1 MLLPFTTDQFFAVF
15 ASYNAA
21 IWPAQPVAYLLGAAA
36 LVFALRGGQL
46 ARRVV
51 PAALAAMWLWTGAAY
66 HLLHFAPINTAARF
80 FGAAFLLQGLL
91 FLAAAASSRALAFE
105 PIRGGWRRSFGLLL
119 VAYAAVLYP
128 LLARLAGAKLAPPVP
143 DPHRVQRAGE
153 RREQPFEKAG
163 ASRAQR
169 VEARL
174 RHPARALAAEHLRGA
189 GDRRDEAQRV
199 VLQVEAEPRGA
210 QHLRPG
216 VLDHR
221 RYPRTVS

>member
-46 ARRVV
+46 ARRFV

-128 LLARLAGAKLAPPVP
+128 LLARLAGHPWPEVPSFGVTPCPVTIFTFGVLLLTAARVPAWLLVVPALWSVVGGSAAVLLAVP
-143 DPHRVQRAGE
+143 QDWMLLAGGIAATTILLRGGPR
-153 RREQPFEKAG
+153 RREPDAP
-163 ASRAQR
+163 
-169 VEARL
+169 L
-174 RHPARALAAEHLRGA
+174 RHA
-189 GDRRDEAQRV
+189 
-199 VLQVEAEPRGA
+199 
-210 QHLRPG
+210 
-216 VLDHR
+216 
-221 RYPRTVS
+221 